1 VVNPHV
7 DKSLAKKPD
16 QLVSFLP
23 MASVLEDG
31 TVVNPQERRA
41 GDVLKGYTAFRRGDV
56 LVAKITPCMEN
67 GKASL
72 VDDLPHEFGFGS
84 TEFHVLRPGADV
96 DPRFLFYA
104 VWNPQFRRM
113 AAKQMTGSA
122 GQKRVPTDFFE
133 RFEIPLPPLPEQRRI
148 AAILDEA
155 DALRRKRREALGLLD
170 ALLRSAFLEMFG
182 DPVTNPRGWETK
194 ALGRVCDITT
204 GNTPSRLQEE
214 YFGDHIEW
222 AKSDNINT
230 PAHYLTK
237 AREGLSETGAAAG
250 RVAPPGSVLMT
261 CIAGSPGCI
270 GNVAI
275 SNRTVAFNQQI
286 NALTPREGVT
296 TAYLYA
302 VLLYGKQLIQAM
314 STESMKGMVSKGRLE
329 GVKVPVPEL
338 TAQREWSVIFDECC
352 AQSTHHRVH
361 LNEAGVLFES
371 TLHRAFVGDACPKV
385 RDQFGDASCRP

>member
-1 VVNPHV
+1 MSGWPTIPFRQTGTWLSGGTPTRNEPTFWGGDVPWIGTKDLKGFDLRTSSEFVTQLGAETGSRVVDPGAV
-7 DKSLAKKPD
+7 LFVTRGMSLAKEFRVGVAATRLAFNQDVKAIVPRAE
-16 QLVSFLP
+16 L
-23 MASVLEDG
+23 DG
-31 TVVNPQERRA
+31 
-41 GDVLKGYTAFRRGDV
+41 
-56 LVAKITPCMEN
+56 
-67 GKASL
+67 
-72 VDDLPHEFGFGS
+72 
-84 TEFHVLRPGADV
+84 
-96 DPRFLFYA
+96 RFLAWFLRSKEQYVLDQCDTA
-104 VWNPQFRRM
+104 
-113 AAKQMTGSA
+113 THGT
-122 GQKRVPTDFFE
+122 KRLPLE
-133 RFEIPLPPLPEQRRI
+133 RVETMPVPLPPLSEQRRI

-182 DPVTNPRGWETK
+182 DPVTNPREWETK

-222 AKSDNINT
+222 VKSDNINT

-237 AREGLSETGAAAG
+237 AREGLSETGAVAG

-329 GVKVPVPEL
+329 SVRVPVPGL
-338 TAQREWSVIFDECC
+338 PAQLEWSHAFDYVCVQGEYQWKQCKL
-352 AQSTHHRVH
+352 AD
-361 LNEAGVLFES
+361 ELFNS
-371 TLHRAFVGDACPKV
+371 LLHRAFAVNL
-385 RDQFGDASCRP
+385 